1 MTPRPLASIHGPL
14 RSERN
19 DNKPRR
25 RRSTAGV
32 VPRLVAEEV
41 GRGNHRIRYR
51 VRDDGGMVAE
61 SDAISHEQALRD
73 VVTAWLLPAGFPASC
88 DPQVGPYMFWRSV
101 QYAFG
106 GAISVLTTRSLLT
119 SLGVAKAYAGETSAA
134 INWVIKD
141 GAGRMGRALF
151 ARIGGRSLDDKA
163 KQWRLLG
170 DGLMFA
176 GAVGEL
182 STSMLPQL
190 FLPIACAANVAKNM
204 AVVAASATRA
214 PIYRTFALQNNLADI
229 TAKGESIANL
239 SDVVGTAFGI
249 LLTRSK
255 RVSTFPAFA
264 LLSAGYLISSR
275 LEVATVQLPY
285 FNKARLGLAID
296 EYLRS
301 GTVPSIKEINAREPM
316 LPWNPK
322 YLRTT
327 RVILGASIAEA
338 CDGAEDLERALADT
352 PASSNSVL
360 TYRSIGT
367 KKGRKRVVVY
377 VMLKRRPGSGNT
389 SRTHAAYEGC
399 FKGLI
404 LQHVLDRGAS
414 FPPRSR
420 AQRAWERVA
429 HGGERDFS
437 QLGARFVAEHS
448 HELFL
453 DFDRKAR
460 SMGWKTRLTT
470 LNTKESRLLVS

>member
-1 MTPRPLASIHGPL
+1 
-14 RSERN
+14 
-19 DNKPRR
+19 
-25 RRSTAGV
+25 
-32 VPRLVAEEV
+32 
-41 GRGNHRIRYR
+41 
-51 VRDDGGMVAE
+51 MVAE

-73 VVTAWLLPAGFPASC
+73 VVTAWLLPAGFPDSC
-88 DPQVGPYMFWRSV
+88 SAQVGPYMFWRSV

-119 SLGVAKAYAGETSAA
+119 SLGVAKSYAGETSAA

-255 RVSTFPAFA
+255 RVSTVPAFA
-264 LLSAGYLISSR
+264 ILSVGYLVSSR

-301 GTVPSIKEINAREPM
+301 GAVPCISEINAREPM

-327 RVILGASIAEA
+327 RVILGASVAEA

-360 TYRSIGT
+360 TYRSIGG
-367 KKGRKRVVVY
+367 KNGLKRVVVY
-377 VMLKRRPGSGNT
+377 VMLKRKVGGSNS
-389 SRTHAAYEGC
+389 SRTQAAYEGC

-420 AQRAWERVA
+420 AQRAWERIVA
-429 HGGERDFS
+429 RGETKQAHHTQQIRRANADKGQDGRADRDFS

-470 LNTKESRLLVS
+470 LNTKEFRLIVS